1 MTAVAAEL
9 PSGIKPRRF
18 VDRGA
23 IFAGWVGLGMGLV
36 IAISF
41 ELIVA
46 VQSIVFILA
55 PLAGAVIG
63 GYANVRSE
71 RWRPRSRVLANA
83 AYAGLVT
90 GVGLALLYVVLRL
103 LFIYADTG
111 YPAFNRTDPSTGQP
125 TPPFCATGPACTY
138 ERYVAFGRGP
148 ELAAAG
154 VTDAASFEPFVL
166 REQLTGGLALIVLT
180 LGGALVG
187 GGIRALRP
195 PEPVPDARIAPIGG

>member
-63 GYANVRSE
+63 AYANVRSE
-71 RWRPRSRVLANA
+71 RWRPRTRVLANA

-90 GVGLALLYVVLRL
+90 GVGLAVLYVILRL

-111 YPAFNRTDPSTGQP
+111 YPQFNRADPQGQP
-125 TPPFCATGPACTY
+125 IPPFCATGPGCTY
-138 ERYVAFGRGP
+138 ERYVAFGRDP
-148 ELAAAG
+148 DLVAAG
-154 VTDAASFEPFVL
+154 VTDAASFEPFVV